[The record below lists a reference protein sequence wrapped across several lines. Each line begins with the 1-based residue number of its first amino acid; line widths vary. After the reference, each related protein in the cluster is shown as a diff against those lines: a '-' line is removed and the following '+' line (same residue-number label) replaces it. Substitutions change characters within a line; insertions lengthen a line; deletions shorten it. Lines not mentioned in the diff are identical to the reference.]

1 MGGGW
6 PAFVLSLMVIGGM
19 TAVIEQLG
27 GLLGCVVNLN
37 TQVTRLSAGSKM
49 NAGKYWGMP
58 AIAQVR
64 REIDICNRDCNVSA
78 GAYREIAAEAQQN
91 RLKADC

>member
-1 MGGGW
+1 MQYPMRIARACLSLILPSRMGGGW

-37 TQVTRLSAGSKM
+37 TQV
-49 NAGKYWGMP
+49 
-58 AIAQVR
+58 
-64 REIDICNRDCNVSA
+64 
-78 GAYREIAAEAQQN
+78 N
-91 RLKADC
+91 RL